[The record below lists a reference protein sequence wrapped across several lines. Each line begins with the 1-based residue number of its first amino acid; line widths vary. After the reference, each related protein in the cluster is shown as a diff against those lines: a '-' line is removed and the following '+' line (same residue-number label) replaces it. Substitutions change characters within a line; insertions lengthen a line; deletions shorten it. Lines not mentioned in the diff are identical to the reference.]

1 MKPGWRAGCGVIF
14 QEVETSGAQATPWAR
29 KDLKEKLPS
38 YNVEQPSPCSQE
50 PTGKKAFVES
60 VTESEDGVDSL

>member
-14 QEVETSGAQATPWAR
+14 QEVETSGTQAVPRAR
-29 KDLKEKLPS
+29 KDLQEKLPFR
-38 YNVEQPSPCSQE
+38 NVERPSSCSQE
-50 PTGKKAFVES
+50 PTGKKAFAES